1 MSFDMITIPGQSAP
15 VLKIRFTK
23 LIERFIIA
31 IEAGQVLTN
40 KGDHYKSSSISNYR
54 ALLQHVID
62 FEKELGFVL
71 YVDRINITVSDRFL
85 TFLVNRGLKKNSV
98 AAIGAKYKAIIR
110 RAYAAGLTSF
120 AGVGIHLHKED
131 SPTIFT
137 TLSELKAMYNY
148 DYTDNPARDM
158 VRDIYVMNCFI
169 GMRISDLRAF
179 LRKPMNFITTVDGVD
194 VIKYVAIKTNRETV
208 VPMSSI
214 VRKILEK
221 RSYDFGRGMSAQNFN
236 KVIKSIYYDLFQNET
251 VKIVQTLKGER
262 KEMLVLKYTMVASHT
277 ARRTFATLAELSDMP
292 RNAIMQMTGH
302 GSESSYLK
310 YVRNTS
316 LQNALRVRNHIFF
329 KIKL

>member
-1 MSFDMITIPGQSAP
+1 MSLDIITIPGQSAT
-15 VLKIRFTK
+15 VLKIRLTK

-31 IEAGQVLTN
+31 IDAGQVLTN
-40 KGDHYKSSSISNYR
+40 KGDHYRSSSISNYR

-62 FEKELGFVL
+62 YEQNIRTIL
-71 YVDRINITVSDRFL
+71 YVDKINITVSDRFL
-85 TFLVNRGLKKNSV
+85 AFLTNKGLKKNSV

-137 TLSELKAMYNY
+137 TLNELKTMYYY
-148 DYTDNPARDM
+148 DYTDNPARDL

-179 LRKPMNFITTVDGVD
+179 IKKPQNFITTVDGVD
-194 VIKYVAIKTNRETV
+194 VIKYVAIKTNHETV
-208 VPMSSI
+208 VPIASI

-221 RSYDFGRGMSAQNFN
+221 RNYHFGCGMSSQNFN

-251 VKIVQTLKGER
+251 VKIVQTVKGER
-262 KEMLVLKYTMVASHT
+262 KELLVLKYTMIASHT
-277 ARRTFATLAELSDMP
+277 ARRTFATLAELADLP

-302 GSESSYLK
+302 SSESSYLK